1 MNFESIINTAK
12 GAGKAEKPEK
22 TEKTQEELRE
32 ALELKLKSLKPSL
45 QEGIK
50 EYEQALRDD
59 IFEDQEG
66 EPEGSGEARKEAFQ
80 KKLTAIFDRAE
91 KIKKQ
96 LDSGETLTQVSSE
109 ISATYTHPDGK
120 KETITLDFE
129 AKLQDF
135 ISFYQKTNIDLP
147 ADFEDIAREI
157 WEKSQTDIEQAIEQN
172 GFDDMLIIPG
182 DIPLADLAE
191 KMKMENGY
199 WLGDNF
205 KNGGNFAGVVS
216 PNADKSR
223 IILFHKKTLPEVQAE
238 TGLDVHLNITA
249 RDANLMFGQNPDE
262 HMTLPDFII
271 MERKVFEESGI
282 HISDWNKKSGQ
293 WLNTMAGAR
302 LVSSNWGPDGR
313 RLHVL
318 ASDLEDQ
325 DGDRGVR
332 PSRCFF

>member
-1 MNFESIINTAK
+1 MNFESIINMAK

-22 TEKTQEELRE
+22 TEKSQAELRE

-45 QEGIK
+45 QAGIK

-80 KKLTAIFDRAE
+80 KKLTDIFDRAE

-96 LDSGETLTQVSSE
+96 LDSGEPLTQASPE
-109 ISATYTHPDGK
+109 ISTTYTHPDGK

-135 ISFYQKTNIDLP
+135 ISFYQKTNIDLS

-157 WEKSQTDIEQAIEQN
+157 WDKSQTDIEQAIEQN

-191 KMKMENGY
+191 KMKMESGN
-199 WLGDNF
+199 WTSSNF
-205 KNGGNFAGVVS
+205 TGGGGFAGAVS
-216 PNADKSR
+216 QNTEFVR
-223 IILFHKKTLPEVQAE
+223 IVLVHKTKELTERPELNSTLNTKGQDVKLDQALTLEDYIVFQRKYFEE
-238 TGLDVHLNITA
+238 TGKHLDETKYTWLAT
-249 RDANLMFGQNPDE
+249 
-262 HMTLPDFII
+262 
-271 MERKVFEESGI
+271 
-282 HISDWNKKSGQ
+282 KSGTRLVNSG
-293 WLNTMAGAR
+293 WLPGAR
-302 LVSSNWGPDGR
+302 ELVVD
-313 RLHVL
+313 
-318 ASDLEDQ
+318 ASDLEGRD
-325 DGDRGVR
+325 DCLGVR